1 MLRLIKVSLLAF
13 GLFAYM
19 PLATASADRS
29 DGVRRAH
36 HGGKRHGGKFH
47 GGHFGRRHAGHGSSR
62 DVPELDPTAAA
73 GALTLL
79 AGGALALG
87 GRRRRNAA

>member
-1 MLRLIKVSLLAF
+1 MLRLIQTSLLAF

-19 PLATASADRS
+19 PLASASADGEGS
-29 DGVRRAH
+29 ARRAQH
-36 HGGKRHGGKFH
+36 GKRHGGKFH
-47 GGHFGRRHAGHGSSR
+47 GHFGRRHGGHGSSR

-73 GALTLL
+73 AALTLL

>member
-1 MLRLIKVSLLAF
+1 MHMLRLIKISLLAF

-19 PLATASADRS
+19 PLGSASAD
-29 DGVRRAH
+29 GAHGARRAH
-36 HGGKRHGGKFH
+36 DGKRQGFKSH
-47 GGHFGRRHAGHGSSR
+47 GGHFGRHGGHGSSR